1 MCAVVS
7 YRISFE
13 AFGSTGDPA
22 YSNCSLGR
30 QRLTK
35 GIFNFAH
42 NTPEFAL
49 PVILSEW
56 MVWILLPQGA
66 LLRIS
71 RVAHDSAM
79 LIVFL
84 IKCHMY
90 GLMYLS
96 KVVKDKNAKIEIAI
110 NTSELREWHNSY
122 CNMYIMILRFGF
134 VLMMLPVQVQA
145 LEKRLNDQFVM
156 RRALEK
162 ALGYKPCPILSSN
175 ESCIPKVKLLLL
187 FQYRVFSNSHSSS
200 LSSMVSQPTEE
211 LIKEI
216 AVLELEVICLEQ
228 HLLTLYRKA
237 FEQQIFPANSCE
249 MESDKQPARS
259 FSGILSETS
268 ELDFST
274 PRKNQL
280 LQSSRMVLARKST
293 PTTSTSET
301 SHEKTNIGRSHSSL
315 LHRSVR
321 VSPSANNLARALKPC
336 HTSPLSFVEN
346 SNMIILNDQ
355 EGKCMDAGIVSLA
368 DILGTRVA
376 DHVPQTPNKISE
388 DMIKCIAAIYIRL
401 RDVPTVQ
408 HAFFPSP
415 CSSFSSASG
424 LSSKYTADI
433 WSPRCR
439 KESFIEAWQENA
451 LGNGESRE
459 LGLQYD
465 SVVEVS
471 ALCKGDQRSAD
482 VKDMLRK
489 YMSLVQLLETADL
502 SGMKN
507 EEKLAFWINVHN
519 AMMMHAHI
527 EYGIPQ
533 SNSKRILLT
542 KVSYIISGQRVN
554 AELIEYQ
561 ILCCRA
567 HSSGQWLRLLLYPK
581 WKSRDKDELQGFA
594 VDRPEP
600 LVHFAL
606 SSGSYSDPMVRTA
619 ASNTPPTPNGARA
632 SRTISGTETFDLIRP
647 LSILQLS
654 PSMHQVRLYS
664 PKSLFQQLEA
674 AKEEYIRA
682 NAGVRGRGGQ
692 HKIILPKA
700 LEMYARDAGLGAQE
714 VVAAVERHLPEG
726 LRDAVRRSQQ
736 GGRARGRGGGGGGP
750 GVEWRPHNM
759 AFRYLLAKELVGG
772 GSPACS
778 RQLEKGGPVAALRPD
793 A

>member
-1 MCAVVS
+1 MSHGRSKSDSIRVLRMDSVDSSSPRCLAHAQHQQDAG
-7 YRISFE
+7 E
-13 AFGSTGDPA
+13 LKDQNSTSKMP
-22 YSNCSLGR
+22 SCPNELPCSL
-30 QRLTK
+30 K
-35 GIFNFAH
+35 
-42 NTPEFAL
+42 
-49 PVILSEW
+49 
-56 MVWILLPQGA
+56 
-66 LLRIS
+66 
-71 RVAHDSAM
+71 
-79 LIVFL
+79 
-84 IKCHMY
+84 
-90 GLMYLS
+90 
-96 KVVKDKNAKIEIAI
+96 
-110 NTSELREWHNSY
+110 RE
-122 CNMYIMILRFGF
+122 
-134 VLMMLPVQVQA
+134 VQV

-162 ALGYKPCPILSSN
+162 ALGYKPCAILSSN
-175 ESCIPKVKLLLL
+175 ESCIPK
-187 FQYRVFSNSHSSS
+187 
-200 LSSMVSQPTEE
+200 PTEE

-237 FEQQIFPANSCE
+237 FEQQFCPANSSCD
-249 MESDKQPARS
+249 MESVNQSARS
-259 FSGILSETS
+259 FSGILSAAS

-274 PRKNQL
+274 PRKHQL
-280 LQSSRMVLARKST
+280 AQSSRMVLARKST

-301 SHEKTNIGRSHSSL
+301 SHEKTNIVRSHSSL

-336 HTSPLSFVEN
+336 HTSPLSFVE
-346 SNMIILNDQ
+346 
-355 EGKCMDAGIVSLA
+355 EGKCMDSGIVSLA

-502 SGMKN
+502 SGMKH

-606 SSGSYSDPMVRTA
+606 SSGSYSDPV
-619 ASNTPPTPNGARA
+619 
-632 SRTISGTETFDLIRP
+632 
-647 LSILQLS
+647 
-654 PSMHQVRLYS
+654 VRLYN
-664 PKSLFQQLEA
+664 PKSLFQQLA
-674 AKEEYIRA
+674 S
-682 NAGVRGRGGQ
+682 
-692 HKIILPKA
+692 L
-700 LEMYARDAGLGAQE
+700 ARHD
-714 VVAAVERHLPEG
+714 
-726 LRDAVRRSQQ
+726 
-736 GGRARGRGGGGGGP
+736 
-750 GVEWRPHNM
+750 
-759 AFRYLLAKELVGG
+759 Y
-772 GSPACS
+772 
-778 RQLEKGGPVAALRPD
+778 
-793 A
+793 